1 MRPPDVVFADNG
13 ARMVRRYGATA
24 GEQSQTWRGMCVE
37 SRSPAG
43 TSAEHVFADG
53 TELLRDPPVRLSN
66 AVAGQARAVLGEPAR
81 PAAPP
86 PEADQALNRLTRHH
100 QVTVTWA
107 SVRQH
112 VAVGDGDRLVTDE
125 RALCTV
131 EVAVPGIPGC
141 SEVVRWDAGE
151 PAASLQRVMAAAEL
165 VRALA
170 ALPSAGPVTGCD
182 VVLEPG
188 RAGPFFHELL
198 GHPLEADI
206 VAARASYLS
215 DRSGETVAPAWL
227 TVTDG
232 PPGDGQAGDGL
243 AASIDD
249 EGTPTGT
256 VELISGGRV
265 SGVLSDRLTA
275 ALAGTRATGHGR
287 RLDYRHP
294 VVPRMWHTVAWAA
307 AAPAEPPGA
316 ARFAPRA
323 LQLRRMNL
331 LTGDFEFVVPAASLD
346 AGTGPPRR
354 TGPCAVTGNAL
365 TVLAALGP
373 GEAGIRPGGRAW
385 RGCGKLG
392 QFPLVTTFANGGL
405 WIPAEAVHV
414 RSDPAA

>member
-24 GEQSQTWRGMCVE
+24 GEQSQEWRGMCVE

-53 TELLRDPPVRLSN
+53 TELLCDPPVRLSK
-66 AVAGQARAVLGEPAR
+66 AVAGQARALLAEPAR
-81 PAAPP
+81 PTAPA
-86 PEADQALNRLTRHH
+86 PETDQALHRLTRHH

-107 SVRQH
+107 SIRQR
-112 VAVGDGDRLVTDE
+112 VAVGDGERLVTDD

-131 EVAVPGIPGC
+131 EVADPGIPGC
-141 SEVVRWDAGE
+141 SEVVRWDATDA
-151 PAASLQRVMAAAEL
+151 AASLGQVMAAAGR

-170 ALPSAGPVTGCD
+170 ALPPAGPVTACD

-215 DRSGETVAPAWL
+215 YRSGETVAPAWL

-232 PPGDGQAGDGL
+232 PPGDGM
-243 AASIDD
+243 AAAVDD
-249 EGTPTGT
+249 EGTPAGT
-256 VELISGGRV
+256 VDLIAGGRV

-275 ALAGTRATGHGR
+275 ALTGTRASGHGR

-294 VVPRMWHTVAWAA
+294 VIPRMWHTVAWAA

-354 TGPCAVTGNAL
+354 TGPCTVTGNAL